1 MELQRST
8 PSKTLLNGIENSKP
22 IPIDLVMEIISRL
35 PVKSIGR
42 CRCVSK
48 LWASML
54 RLPYFTKLFTT
65 RSSARP
71 KILFVYMSAKG
82 RFVFFS
88 SPQPQNPDENSS
100 SSVAANY
107 LSRAPYGGPL
117 CHISDPVHGF
127 VCLTVKDNISTEHII
142 YNPSTGQA
150 LTLPKTR
157 MVGVMSFLWYD
168 SVYKKIKVFSMKGDS
183 NHLRQH
189 QVMTLGTQKLEWRKT
204 KYYIPR
210 RYYHKGICINGVLY
224 YRAVHACTRAS
235 IIVCFD
241 FRSEEFSFIEVGTIF
256 KVPLI
261 CGQYINYNGKLGLLH
276 SNWCDYASGASR
288 SFELLVIGDFQKQE
302 WSTHKYMLP
311 PTWKNMVR
319 EVLSF
324 VGFIGT
330 NTIVLSHYSYVIY
343 YNIEKNTIVKVGIQ
357 GLEGFKCSDVFTC
370 LDFVEDLKL
379 GVHPKILKDRY
390 RVLLIASIFFYPL

>member
-1 MELQRST
+1 
-8 PSKTLLNGIENSKP
+8 
-22 IPIDLVMEIISRL
+22 MEIISRL

-157 MVGVMSFLWYD
+157 MVGVMSFLW
-168 SVYKKIKVFSMKGDS
+168 
-183 NHLRQH
+183 
-189 QVMTLGTQKLEWRKT
+189 
-204 KYYIPR
+204 
-210 RYYHKGICINGVLY
+210 
-224 YRAVHACTRAS
+224 
-235 IIVCFD
+235 
-241 FRSEEFSFIEVGTIF
+241 SEEFSFIEVGTIF

-379 GVHPKILKDRY
+379 LYCLCKTSAVAVLVNGQ
-390 RVLLIASIFFYPL
+390 RVVRPGPGQKENITLMNRGFL